1 MDKRFLNIT
10 SKYIIYLEILLL
22 SFVCGKL
29 NKRGENT
36 NHSKMYSLISHPVV
50 HENADSIRIFVYFHI
65 PYSSLQFVK
74 EKSGFRAEYEASL
87 SVLSK
92 QGIQKYYRVWSDSIS
107 VDKYAKTTSSRL
119 SVILMTEFPAIPEEI
134 HLESNVMDLDNRN
147 IFEQTDVLN
156 LAPYV
161 GEFLLF
167 PPIILVDREG
177 SWGFV
182 NGKIPT
188 HSKMV
193 REIGNELTIFISG
206 RIQPEEV
213 KIMTVLN
220 SKGEGNLWKEE
231 QSFQS
236 DSKHFSD
243 YQNIPDSVF
252 NGIKYSMKTFL
263 IQRKKSI
270 SKTIHFSLKKSGISE
285 FITDIDEAIEQ
296 MRYILENE
304 EKTELKK
311 SKRKNREMLF
321 RSFWENRDPSPK
333 TLRNE
338 LMDEYYRRVNY
349 ANEHFKGFQPGWE
362 TDMGMI
368 YILFGI
374 PDDVERTN
382 DHHQRKVYESWHYFK
397 INKDFV
403 FVDENGFGDFRL
415 KTPYFGYP
423 R

>member
-1 MDKRFLNIT
+1 MI
-10 SKYIIYLEILLL
+10 
-22 SFVCGKL
+22 
-29 NKRGENT
+29 
-36 NHSKMYSLISHPVV
+36 
-50 HENADSIRIFVYFHI
+50 
-65 PYSSLQFVK
+65 
-74 EKSGFRAEYEASL
+74 
-87 SVLSK
+87 
-92 QGIQKYYRVWSDSIS
+92 
-107 VDKYAKTTSSRL
+107 
-119 SVILMTEFPAIPEEI
+119 
-134 HLESNVMDLDNRN
+134 
-147 IFEQTDVLN
+147 
-156 LAPYV
+156 
-161 GEFLLF
+161 
-167 PPIILVDREG
+167 
-177 SWGFV
+177 
-182 NGKIPT
+182 
-188 HSKMV
+188 

-220 SKGEGNLWKEE
+220 SKGEGNLLKEE

-236 DSKHFSD
+236 DSKHFSV

-263 IQRKKSI
+263 IQRKESI

-321 RSFWENRDPSPK
+321 RSFWKNRDPSPK

-338 LMDEYYRRVNY
+338 LMDEYYLRVNY

-374 PDDVERTN
+374 PLYS
-382 DHHQRKVYESWHYFK
+382 Q
-397 INKDFV
+397 
-403 FVDENGFGDFRL
+403 
-415 KTPYFGYP
+415 
-423 R
+423 